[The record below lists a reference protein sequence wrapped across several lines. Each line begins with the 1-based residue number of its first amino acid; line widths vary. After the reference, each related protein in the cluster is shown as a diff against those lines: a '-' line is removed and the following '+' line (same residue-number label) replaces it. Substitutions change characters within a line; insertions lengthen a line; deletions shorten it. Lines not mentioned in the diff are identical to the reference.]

1 MALDTALDDELVR
14 QGRVYE
20 IVHLVNTRRK
30 EAGLE
35 LTDRIR
41 LSLPAADRDLLDYRD
56 WIAAETLAIS
66 VDTAPGD
73 QAVFER
79 A

>member
-1 MALDTALDDELVR
+1 M
-14 QGRVYE
+14 
-20 IVHLVNTRRK
+20 RK

-41 LSLPAADRDLLDYRD
+41 LSLPAADKDLLGYRD

-66 VDTAPGD
+66 VDITPGD
-73 QAVFER
+73 QAVFEP